1 MAKAK
6 VCWLVVARQIL
17 SACAVL
23 AAHPAAASARLE
35 AAPGDALGK
44 GVWLD
49 VSIRVPP
56 LLTLRARAPGA
67 ERGGP
72 AQRAERGVPGKT
84 CAERIEIDGYEL
96 RSNAGALVT
105 AHVLGAPGQAFGSE
119 HADHRPGRLLIAAT
133 P

>member
-6 VCWLVVARQIL
+6 VCWLVVAWQIL
-17 SACAVL
+17 SACTVL

-35 AAPGDALGK
+35 ADPGVALGS
-44 GVWLD
+44 GAALD
-49 VSIRVPP
+49 VSIRVAP
-56 LLTLRARAPGA
+56 LLTLRALARGT

-72 AQRAERGVPGKT
+72 AQRAERSMPGQ
-84 CAERIEIDGYEL
+84 ERIEIDGYEL
-96 RSNAGALVT
+96 RSNAGTLVT

-119 HADHRPGRLLIAAT
+119 HADHRPGRLLIAAM

>member
-17 SACAVL
+17 SACTVL

-35 AAPGDALGK
+35 ADPGDALGK
-44 GVWLD
+44 GAWLD

-56 LLTLRARAPGA
+56 LLTLRALAPGA
-67 ERGGP
+67 ERASP
-72 AQRAERGVPGKT
+72 AQRAERSMPGQ
-84 CAERIEIDGYEL
+84 ERIEIDGYEL
-96 RSNAGALVT
+96 RSNAGTLVT